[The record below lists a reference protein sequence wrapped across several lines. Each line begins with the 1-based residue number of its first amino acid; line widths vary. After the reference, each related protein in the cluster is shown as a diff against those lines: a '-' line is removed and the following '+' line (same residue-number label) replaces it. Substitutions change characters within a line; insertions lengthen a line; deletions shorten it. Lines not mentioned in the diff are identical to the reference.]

1 MIRFNETEIRN
12 SAKEILESLEHW
24 SRRIINDKFTEKY
37 GRDYFEYK
45 FENGE
50 NLIRSETQ
58 RIVSDRMTE
67 NPNRF
72 PRKIDA
78 ILMEDIAYF
87 LCKDS
92 FYNEFFKEILEA
104 DFSGQEEVRNRLS
117 ILKDIRNKLYHG
129 NPISYMDAEKA
140 ICYSHDFIDCY
151 QKYYIKTGRE
161 RDYNVPVFIKVEDS
175 FGRCGY
181 RDEAKR
187 EKLSLS
193 FEDIRLR
200 PGDEYKVWVE
210 VDANFPE
217 DFYEIAWFMHDKKVG
232 EGKEFVFKPTVKMVS
247 SHQFIYCSLA
257 TKREWHKYINHD
269 DGFNIYL
276 GEILPPIEDLY

>member
-1 MIRFNETEIRN
+1 M
-12 SAKEILESLEHW
+12 
-24 SRRIINDKFTEKY
+24 
-37 GRDYFEYK
+37 
-45 FENGE
+45 
-50 NLIRSETQ
+50 
-58 RIVSDRMTE
+58 
-67 NPNRF
+67 
-72 PRKIDA
+72 
-78 ILMEDIAYF
+78 
-87 LCKDS
+87 
-92 FYNEFFKEILEA
+92 
-104 DFSGQEEVRNRLS
+104 
-117 ILKDIRNKLYHG
+117 KDIRNKLYHG
-129 NPISYMDAEKA
+129 NPISYRDAEKA

-217 DFYEIAWFMHDKKVG
+217 DFYEIAWFMHDKKSRRR
-232 EGKEFVFKPTVKMVS
+232 KKSLFS
-247 SHQFIYCSLA
+247 SQL
-257 TKREWHKYINHD
+257 
-269 DGFNIYL
+269 
-276 GEILPPIEDLY
+276 